1 LSGALAGRAAA
12 TPLLTGACAG
22 ALLAGV
28 LALVFETTLTNG
40 IATASVVQ
48 SLVNCAAAGSLVAR
62 CVIR

>member
-1 LSGALAGRAAA
+1 MKHLPNA

-22 ALLAGV
+22 ALLAGT
-28 LALVFETTLTNG
+28 LALVLETILTNG

-62 CVIR
+62 CVTR

>member
-1 LSGALAGRAAA
+1 MKHLPAA
-12 TPLLTGACAG
+12 TPFLTGACAG
-22 ALLAGV
+22 ALLAGT
-28 LALVFETTLTNG
+28 LALVLETTLTNG

>member
-1 LSGALAGRAAA
+1 MKHLPNA
-12 TPLLTGACAG
+12 TPLVGGACAG

-28 LALVFETTLTNG
+28 LALVLETTLTNG

-62 CVIR
+62 CVAR